1 MKKAILFSAAFVLL
15 VSCNNN
21 DDDYQRTVE
30 LLPVAKAE
38 MPTEFVKDSIT
49 NIPVKFLRP
58 TTCHIFDGFYYQKE
72 SNQRT
77 VAVYLEQLEQSNCV
91 TPLDTSIQV
100 LNFKPRDTGMY
111 HFKFWKGKDSSGTN
125 LFDEYDVHVAH

>member
-1 MKKAILFSAAFVLL
+1 MKKAILFSIFLGLL
-15 VSCNNN
+15 VSCNKN
-21 DDDYQRTVE
+21 DDNYQNSVE

-38 MPTEFVKDSIT
+38 MPATFAKDST
-49 NIPVKFLRP
+49 SEIPVKFLRP

-72 SNQRT
+72 SNQRI
-77 VAVYLEQLEQSNCV
+77 VAIYSEQIEQSNCV

-111 HFKFWKGKDSSGTN
+111 HFKFWKGKDNTGTN
-125 LFDEYDVHVAH
+125 VFYEYDVHVAH